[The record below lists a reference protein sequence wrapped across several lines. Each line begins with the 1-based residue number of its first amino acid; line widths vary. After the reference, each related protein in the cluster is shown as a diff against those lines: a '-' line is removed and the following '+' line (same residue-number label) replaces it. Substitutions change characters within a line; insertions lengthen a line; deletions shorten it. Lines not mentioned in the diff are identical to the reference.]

1 MPLDRAS
8 GRVQG
13 EPEIVSSGF
22 IMPEESGDL
31 MERAVA
37 LVLETLRDPKNL
49 DDDYVSGRVRG
60 ALGRFL
66 YEETRRRP
74 MIVTLPLEV

>member
-1 MPLDRAS
+1 MPIDRAS

-49 DDDYVSGRVRG
+49 DDDVSSRVRG